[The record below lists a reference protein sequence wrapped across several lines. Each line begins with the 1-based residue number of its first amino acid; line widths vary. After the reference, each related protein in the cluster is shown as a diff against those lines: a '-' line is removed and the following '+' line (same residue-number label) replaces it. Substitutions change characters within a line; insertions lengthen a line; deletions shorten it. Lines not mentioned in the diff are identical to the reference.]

1 MANTTGQKFGG
12 RTKGTPNKMTNALR
26 EKFQTLLDDN
36 LDKMQ
41 SDLDALEPKERL
53 KTLLELANYVLPK
66 LRTID
71 VNEIGNDEDNEAF
84 RPVIINLGTGK
95 EPEHENEAV

>member
-1 MANTTGQKFGG
+1 MNTTGRKFGG
-12 RTKGTPNKMTNALR
+12 RTKGTPNKMTIEIR
-26 EKFQTLLDDN
+26 EKFQTLLTDN
-36 LDKMQ
+36 LEQMQ

-71 VNEIGNDEDNEAF
+71 VNEIGNDAENDSF

-95 EPEHENEAV
+95 APQNEAI

>member
-1 MANTTGQKFGG
+1 MANTTGKKFGG
-12 RTKGTPNKMTNALR
+12 RTKGTPNKMTNEIR
-26 EKFQTLLDDN
+26 ERFQTLLNDN

-71 VNEIGNDEDNEAF
+71 VNEIGSDEENDYF

-95 EPEHENEAV
+95 APDNEAI